1 MNFQTTSKIVGSQNG
16 PTGVIK
22 SVRMV
27 DSDTQTSDDLLEDLL
42 LEKLKSA
49 YEARQKELARENE
62 IHLDF

>member
-1 MNFQTTSKIVGSQNG
+1 
-16 PTGVIK
+16 
-22 SVRMV
+22 MV

-42 LEKLKSA
+42 MEKLKSA